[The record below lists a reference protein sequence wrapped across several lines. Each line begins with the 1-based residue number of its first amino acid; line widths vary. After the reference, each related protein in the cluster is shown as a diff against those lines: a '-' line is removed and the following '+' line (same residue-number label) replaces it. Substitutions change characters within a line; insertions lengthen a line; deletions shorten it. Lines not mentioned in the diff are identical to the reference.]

1 MEWGRGETG
10 EVPAGR
16 EEEEEKKQISLS
28 RHQPNIKTAPP
39 LPLPLPPATKTFNE
53 PGAHPLAFLVY
64 NFQAAALLKNLT

>member
-39 LPLPLPPATKTFNE
+39 SPSPSHQQQKLLMNL
-53 PGAHPLAFLVY
+53 GAHPLAFLVY
-64 NFQAAALLKNLT
+64 NFQAAALLKNFT